1 MFGSFIR
8 SFIRFFICFFI
19 CFVIGYCA
27 GLPRDC
33 SSNLCTTRVAIRGGQ
48 RLHGTRGEEQTVQS
62 TLHAHADMGN
72 ISRR

>member
-8 SFIRFFICFFI
+8 SIIRFFICFL
-19 CFVIGYCA
+19 IGYCA

-33 SSNLCTTRVAIRGGQ
+33 STNPCTTRAVIRGGQ